1 MKDKKG
7 FTLVELLIT
16 ITLMLL
22 ILILAIINFNK
33 VSKDKKE
40 DSWKL
45 VEKEIED
52 AAKKYFVNNEYLFEG
67 LINGS
72 NGTISVGKLV
82 EEDYLGKVIDP
93 ITGKA
98 ISKCAIVNV
107 TKVKN
112 KYDVKFDES
121 SKYSENTNCDTN
133 NSIIMIEP
141 GGPTAMVKAKYNN
154 REYNNFPSWLNVNHK
169 DPSVVVYPKTNG
181 NGPIISTIIGN
192 ITGTEYNITDETNEK
207 TLNIIVTNS
216 SGKKYMTLISYR
228 RDVTLPDGNVSIKSK
243 DTWPSKNVKLNFD
256 VNDNLSGIEFVK
268 IGNTNYLENENVGK
282 LKWSK
287 NNVDYS
293 FANNIKYDGSIK
305 KISVKMKDKAGNE
318 NTISNQYTL
327 YNDCEEQNRISDG
340 NWYNKSN
347 ATCSNKCGKGKIL
360 QESNTI
366 DKNSKNSC
374 SNKTTRYS
382 DCGGTT
388 TQYGSWS
395 EYGKCESGKKTRTR
409 TVKKIS
415 TYDGSVCSS
424 DTEKDTK
431 NCTTCEIT
439 KSKDIYGMI
448 DSFDINLGVN
458 VSCNGIGPWTYSD
471 NKTNGEQACAIL
483 KTKNNFTLDGF
494 AGAWDSSYK
503 KTDHHINWNNASK
516 NNKTFYKRTGCS
528 AYMSG
533 SSKCD
538 PSQNRYVTVCAVVK
552 IEGSSNCSKKKFT
565 ICRGRNY
572 DTGKYSDVKI
582 Y

>member
-1 MKDKKG
+1 MKKQNG
-7 FTLVELLIT
+7 FTLVELIIT
-16 ITLMLL
+16 ISLMLL
-22 ILILAIINFNK
+22 ILVLAIINFNR
-33 VSKDKKE
+33 VSKAKKE

-52 AAKKYFVNNEYLFEG
+52 AAQEYFTNNEYLFEG

-72 NGTISVGKLV
+72 NGNISVGKLV
-82 EEDYLGKVIDP
+82 KEDYLNKVIDP
-93 ITGKA
+93 VTGKS

-121 SKYSENTNCDTN
+121 SKYSENKNCD
-133 NSIIMIEP
+133 IIDSVAMIEP
-141 GGPTAMVKAKYNN
+141 GGPTAVVKAKYGNK
-154 REYNNFPSWLNVNHK
+154 EYNNFPSWLNVQHK

-192 ITGTEYNITDETNEK
+192 ITGTEYKIIDETSGK

-216 SGKKYMTLISYR
+216 SGKKYMTQISYR
-228 RDVTLPDGNVSIKSK
+228 RDVTLPDGNISIKSK
-243 DTWPSKNVKLNFD
+243 DTWPSRNVKLNFD

-268 IGNTNYLENENVGK
+268 IGNTNYLENKNVGK
-282 LKWSK
+282 LKWTK

-293 FANNIKYDGSIK
+293 FENNIKYDGSTK
-305 KISVKMKDKAGNE
+305 NVLVKIKDKAGNE

-327 YNDCEEQNRISDG
+327 YKECEVQNRVTDG
-340 NWYNKSN
+340 NWYNKSD
-347 ATCSNKCGKGKIL
+347 ATCSNKCGNGKIL
-360 QESNTI
+360 QESNTK
-366 DKNSKNSC
+366 DKNSNNNC

-382 DCGGTT
+382 DCGGIKI
-388 TQYGSWS
+388 QKGSWS
-395 EYGKCESGKKTRTR
+395 EYGKCKGGIKTRTR

-439 KSKDIYGMI
+439 KSNDIYGMI

-458 VSCNGIGPWTYSD
+458 VSCNGIGPWTYAD

-483 KTKNNFTLDGF
+483 KTKNSFTLEGF
-494 AGAWDSSYK
+494 AGEWGSSFN
-503 KTDHHINWNNASK
+503 KTNHHISWHSTAID
-516 NNKTFYKRTGCS
+516 NKTFYKRTGCS
-528 AYMSG
+528 AYMTG
-533 SSKCD
+533 SSKCN
-538 PSQNRYVTVCAVVK
+538 PSKNRYVTVCAVVK
-552 IEGSSNCSKKKFT
+552 IDDSSKCSKEKVT

-572 DTGKYSDVKI
+572 DTWTYSDI
-582 Y
+582 EID